1 MNEGLDLHT
10 VFFCVAAIILYA
22 LGAIAEGK
30 GDFKDFF

>member
-1 MNEGLDLHT
+1 MKI
-10 VFFCVAAIILYA
+10 AIISIIAIICYA

>member
-1 MNEGLDLHT
+1 MKAL
-10 VFFCVAAIILYA
+10 FCIIAILLYA